1 MSRYTINDL
10 KVHGIDQSLI
20 TEAIETIMI
29 IQAQFTQPYYCVVF
43 RFHEA
48 PEALLK
54 VCCLNGGDED
64 WLVVMA
70 GQEEEPDWLPRWISH
85 MDSCD
90 DPDVYIISNS
100 IVYVGSH
107 A

>member
-1 MSRYTINDL
+1 MRYTINDL
-10 KVHGIDQSLI
+10 EAHGIDQSLI
-20 TEAIETIMI
+20 TDAIETIMI
-29 IQAQFTQPYYCVVF
+29 IQAHFTQPYHCVVF
-43 RFHEA
+43 EFYEA
-48 PEALLK
+48 PEALQK

-64 WLVVMA
+64 WLVVTA
-70 GQEEEPDWLPRWISH
+70 SSDEPDWLPRWISN

-90 DPDVYIISNS
+90 NPDVYIIGNS